1 MISETDDVHRAISYS
16 LLAIGYHGEVLYDIT
31 RVEKSTEES
40 MGWKLVDDLMKMEIH
55 LVRYMRTNIPYQVSA
70 KEIQAVMAQTKCY
83 ICNEDFDFE

>member
-1 MISETDDVHRAISYS
+1 
-16 LLAIGYHGEVLYDIT
+16 
-31 RVEKSTEES
+31 